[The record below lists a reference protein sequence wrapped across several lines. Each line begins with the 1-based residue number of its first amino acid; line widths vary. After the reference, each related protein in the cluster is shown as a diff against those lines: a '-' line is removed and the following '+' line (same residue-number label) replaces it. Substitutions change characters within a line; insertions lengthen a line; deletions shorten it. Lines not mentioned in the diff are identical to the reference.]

1 MANMIIKNTI
11 TPAICGAIPDK
22 DQDGNDLSAKAYL
35 AKVEENFKSSSKT
48 YASTLI
54 MKMLTSQYD
63 GQSGIREH
71 IMSMCDMANKLKTLD
86 MAISDGFLVHF
97 IMTSLPAQ
105 YSPFKISYNT
115 QKATWSMAEL
125 ISYCVEEEERQ
136 KAERM
141 KDAVNM
147 VSERFG
153 RVCMSN
159 TPKHQAESGSSR
171 QHKRKFK
178 GHKSKAVSHKKTSNE
193 RLCKFCKSPK
203 HEQKDCHGFKE
214 WLKNKGIQFDPNYK
228 RGGAKSKS
236 G

>member
-1 MANMIIKNTI
+1 MCEYDLALREDKPAAPTDPNGDRTAIEKWERCNRLATMTIKQTV

-22 DQDGNDLSAKAYL
+22 DQAGNDLTAKEYL

-63 GQSGIREH
+63 GLSGIREH

-115 QKATWSMAEL
+115 QKAT
-125 ISYCVEEEERQ
+125 
-136 KAERM
+136 
-141 KDAVNM
+141 
-147 VSERFG
+147 
-153 RVCMSN
+153 
-159 TPKHQAESGSSR
+159 
-171 QHKRKFK
+171 
-178 GHKSKAVSHKKTSNE
+178 
-193 RLCKFCKSPK
+193 
-203 HEQKDCHGFKE
+203 
-214 WLKNKGIQFDPNYK
+214 
-228 RGGAKSKS
+228 
-236 G
+236 